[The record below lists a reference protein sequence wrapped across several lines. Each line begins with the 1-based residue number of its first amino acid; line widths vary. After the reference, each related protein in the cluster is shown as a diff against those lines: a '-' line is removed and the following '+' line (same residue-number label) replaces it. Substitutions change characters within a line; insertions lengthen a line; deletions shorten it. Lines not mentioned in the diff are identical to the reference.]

1 MAEKDDAEKLHL
13 NLNTILAK
21 HCHEMPQL
29 SARLAGEYP
38 TNEEA
43 LDQVEKMSDKAFSES
58 ANDEIS
64 CMHGVLAFDLEQ
76 LN

>member
-1 MAEKDDAEKLHL
+1 MRS

-21 HCHEMPQL
+21 RCHEMPQL

-43 LDQVEKMSDKAFSES
+43 LDQVEKMSDKALSES
-58 ANDEIS
+58 ADDEIS
-64 CMHGVLAFDLEQ
+64 RVRGVLAFDFER